1 MRDKVLFY
9 AFGILVVVILVL
21 SVQIYFL
28 KSKVNI
34 VLEGQIKELSQL
46 KEKNQVKS
54 DSIGILRK
62 KKVAVIAEA
71 EQLFYGDVAKA
82 KENNTYYEDI
92 KKNIRNTDDADSLA
106 RQLAKRY
113 SER

>member
-1 MRDKVLFY
+1 MYIRFIRPERNMSPY
-9 AFGILVVVILVL
+9 SAFTTQCSFVAI
-21 SVQIYFL
+21 
-28 KSKVNI
+28 KHNI
-34 VLEGQIKELSQL
+34 PF
-46 KEKNQVKS
+46 
-54 DSIGILRK
+54 
-62 KKVAVIAEA
+62 IAEA